1 MWKIVVENPKQYEI
15 KVRNVEKGSNLI
27 ERFGVREGQGYL
39 FEEGYFLLEE
49 KPGRFVSEDLDDG
62 AFAHLHSVFD
72 VDEVKYE
79 YYRI

>member
-1 MWKIVVENPKQYEI
+1 MWKIVVENPEQ
-15 KVRNVEKGSNLI
+15 
-27 ERFGVREGQGYL
+27 FGLTVREFVAPDNRIARMGVSEGQSYC
-39 FEEGYFLLEE
+39 FVEGYHLIQEE
-49 KPGRFVSEDLDDG
+49 DGRFVSEDLDDG